1 MSFARTKR
9 GILQDRVEKLHI
21 SLYSLYNIGPQQI
34 MSGNLIDNLS
44 KYDLNILTLP
54 TVIGSPVTFEIVPAT
69 PGIIFA
75 SLQSCT
81 VSKDELSY
89 NVLDNR
95 SSGVC
100 RDWATEFQKITSTDT
115 WASME
120 RQEFDFLAFKWDTS
134 SVNVSNT
141 MISSMF

>member
-1 MSFARTKR
+1 
-9 GILQDRVEKLHI
+9 
-21 SLYSLYNIGPQQI
+21 
-34 MSGNLIDNLS
+34 MSGNLIDNFS

-75 SLQSCT
+75 SLKSCT

-89 NVLDNR
+89 SVLDNR

-120 RQEFDFLAFKWDTS
+120 RQEFEFLAFKWDTS
-134 SVNVSNT
+134 SVNVSNM
-141 MISSMF
+141 MISSMFQKCLGARITSFAVYNQSIIR

>member
-1 MSFARTKR
+1 M
-9 GILQDRVEKLHI
+9 
-21 SLYSLYNIGPQQI
+21 
-34 MSGNLIDNLS
+34 
-44 KYDLNILTLP
+44 TLP

-75 SLQSCT
+75 SLKSCT

-89 NVLDNR
+89 DVLENR

-100 RDWATEFQKITSTDT
+100 RDWATEFEKITSTET

-120 RQEFDFLAFKWDTS
+120 RQEFEFLAFKWDTS
-134 SVNVSNT
+134 SVNVSDLVKT
-141 MISSMF
+141 KRFQKILRSSNRKSCVVLPAYHLMNQLVPHILTYARSIPMNLLSLLMPD

>member
-1 MSFARTKR
+1 M
-9 GILQDRVEKLHI
+9 
-21 SLYSLYNIGPQQI
+21 
-34 MSGNLIDNLS
+34 S

-75 SLQSCT
+75 SLKSCT
-81 VSKDELSY
+81 VSKDALSY

-100 RDWATEFQKITSTDT
+100 RDWATEFEKITSTDT

-120 RQEFDFLAFKWDTS
+120 RQEFEFLAFKWDTS
-134 SVNVSNT
+134 SVNVSNLPLIKT
-141 MISSMF
+141 LRLQKVFRSSNLKFCGV